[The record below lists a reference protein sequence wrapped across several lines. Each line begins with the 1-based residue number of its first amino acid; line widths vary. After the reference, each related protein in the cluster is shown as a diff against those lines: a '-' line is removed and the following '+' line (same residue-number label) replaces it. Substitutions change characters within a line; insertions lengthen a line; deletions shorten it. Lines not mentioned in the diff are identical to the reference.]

1 MRTLRN
7 AFRNVSTSSLSNIYS
22 KLAWLGQFFELAKSD
37 SLICKWSSK
46 WNWSVEEKAK
56 ELGITLENY
65 QHALEYLK
73 NHHRFR
79 LGITLLR
86 HENDFLDN
94 WWRNI
99 KLSEKWA
106 KEKKSTIKRLLE
118 TGRIKHPNESDNKR
132 EIDKP
137 IIIKP
142 LNSEN
147 GKVQISEEDNQNATR
162 WWFFRFIIW
171 DGPNLFCISLC

>member
-1 MRTLRN
+1 
-7 AFRNVSTSSLSNIYS
+7 
-22 KLAWLGQFFELAKSD
+22 
-37 SLICKWSSK
+37 
-46 WNWSVEEKAK
+46 
-56 ELGITLENY
+56 
-65 QHALEYLK
+65 
-73 NHHRFR
+73 

-106 KEKKSTIKRLLE
+106 KEKQSTIKRLLE
-118 TGRIKHPNESDNKR
+118 TGRIKYPNESDNKR
-132 EIDKP
+132 EIDEP

-147 GKVQISEEDNQNATR
+147 RKV
-162 WWFFRFIIW
+162 
-171 DGPNLFCISLC
+171 